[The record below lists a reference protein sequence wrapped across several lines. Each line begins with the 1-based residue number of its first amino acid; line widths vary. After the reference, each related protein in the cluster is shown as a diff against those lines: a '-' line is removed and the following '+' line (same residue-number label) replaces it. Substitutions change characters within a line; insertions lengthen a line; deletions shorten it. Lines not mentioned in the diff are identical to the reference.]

1 MAAPRW
7 LLALL
12 APALVLAT
20 RPTCTNIDFQ
30 GAELAVS
37 NLGGARACCNFC
49 SYDSSRMCCPAKD
62 EAGDVTL
69 ALSPSPLL
77 SPTLS
82 LALSLALSL
91 SLSLSPSLSLCALT
105 RCAMRAP

>member
-1 MAAPRW
+1 MTER
-7 LLALL
+7 LLAPL

-20 RPTCTNIDFQ
+20 QPTCTNIDFQ

-69 ALSPSPLL
+69 ALSPSLLL
-77 SPTLS
+77 SLTLS
-82 LALSLALSL
+82 LALSLALSH
-91 SLSLSPSLSLCALT
+91 SLSLSPSLSLCAYL
-105 RCAMRAP
+105 